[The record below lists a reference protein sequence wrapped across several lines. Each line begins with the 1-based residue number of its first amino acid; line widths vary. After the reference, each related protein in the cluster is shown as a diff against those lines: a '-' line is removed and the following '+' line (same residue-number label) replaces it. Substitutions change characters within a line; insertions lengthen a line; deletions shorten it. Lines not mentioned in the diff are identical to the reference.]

1 MLRPQ
6 HSRVKRSATLLSPK
20 IFLFLLPLHLAIL
33 ACQGRGVIQ
42 MANGQGIMWLEWIL
56 VGAVELPW
64 VDTDMDITLHKETT
78 DLPESRLS
86 GMRRPDPR
94 DHLDARRSAL
104 RNSVRRLFPAWST
117 HGYLVHGWVLI
128 FDVHTHYHSLQQDLA
143 TCTRHASHSFT
154 RPPRKQTMSEDT
166 WTLVRTK
173 RRWRR
178 NLAACQQLQRK
189 TFLQAFLLTWRQ
201 TCFKTAVVDDS
212 LSCRT
217 EFDIILKQ
225 LDVDIA
231 TALHQFRSHGRQVTQ
246 ALRHDDARF

>member
-1 MLRPQ
+1 MDKE
-6 HSRVKRSATLLSPK
+6 SCDWSEYLL
-20 IFLFLLPLHLAIL
+20 A
-33 ACQGRGVIQ
+33 
-42 MANGQGIMWLEWIL
+42 
-56 VGAVELPW
+56 AVELPVMGW
-64 VDTDMDITLHKETT
+64 HRHGYHPPQGDCRPARVSLEWHAEARS
-78 DLPESRLS
+78 SRPS
-86 GMRRPDPR
+86 RRPQKCPAQ
-94 DHLDARRSAL
+94 LCTQAL
-104 RNSVRRLFPAWST
+104 SSLKHT
-117 HGYLVHGWVLI
+117 WVSSPWMGL
-128 FDVHTHYHSLQQDLA
+128 DVHTHYHSLQQDLA

-189 TFLQAFLLTWRQ
+189 TLLQAFLLTWRQ

-212 LSCRT
+212 LSCRI
-217 EFDIILKQ
+217 EFDIILKK

-246 ALRHDDARF
+246 ALRHDDARFYASLAQESYQWLSHNTLVSSGKCFEEICRDSDNGESGMSL